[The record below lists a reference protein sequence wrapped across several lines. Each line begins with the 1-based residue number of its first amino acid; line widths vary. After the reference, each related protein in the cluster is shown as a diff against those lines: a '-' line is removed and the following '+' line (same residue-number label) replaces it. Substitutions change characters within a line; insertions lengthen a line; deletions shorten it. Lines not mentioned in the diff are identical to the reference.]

1 MESYHLRR
9 GQVYAPCG
17 QPEDAVTRYMRI
29 VRPGGKRV
37 RIADAATGRREREV
51 DVGRLHE
58 FPTRNGVLR
67 RTGYFLVETQ
77 EWLWY
82 LTDRALRK
90 YPYTVS
96 STSIGQDVS
105 RGGYVRLEPQ
115 PALEAVRILVAALG
129 TADWTVEPAT
139 TYPDEL
145 RVRFQGRNRC
155 PSMYVMPSEG
165 VSTARGGVAT
175 STSTRTT
182 GRCTSGKTMP
192 CSRRRGG
199 CPDRACP
206 GLPRSLS
213 EAEPF
218 SLAEPDQRLSAGAS
232 GHEGAYWK
240 REVIPMTSP
249 PSSHCRA
256 ASLTVD
262 VGDPEFPFRRSVD
275 QCNRSASSGG
285 EVGELSVV
293 GRVGA
298 LLRWSLHVQRAM
310 YLKRRHRHGSDS

>member
-17 QPEDAVTRYMRI
+17 QPEEAVTRCVRI

-105 RGGYVRLEPQ
+105 RGGYVRLERQ
-115 PALEAVRILVAALG
+115 PALEAVRILVATLEA
-129 TADWTVEPAT
+129 ADWTVEPAT

-155 PSMYVMPSEG
+155 PSMYVVPSEG
-165 VSTARGGVAT
+165 RQYCTRWRGH
-175 STSTRTT
+175 SDEHQDDRTLHQWEDDAPQPPAWWL
-182 GRCTSGKTMP
+182 SGQ
-192 CSRRRGG
+192 
-199 CPDRACP
+199 
-206 GLPRSLS
+206 GLP
-213 EAEPF
+213 E
-218 SLAEPDQRLSAGAS
+218 SA
-232 GHEGAYWK
+232 
-240 REVIPMTSP
+240 
-249 PSSHCRA
+249 RA
-256 ASLTVD
+256 TV
-262 VGDPEFPFRRSVD
+262 
-275 QCNRSASSGG
+275 
-285 EVGELSVV
+285 
-293 GRVGA
+293 
-298 LLRWSLHVQRAM
+298 
-310 YLKRRHRHGSDS
+310 